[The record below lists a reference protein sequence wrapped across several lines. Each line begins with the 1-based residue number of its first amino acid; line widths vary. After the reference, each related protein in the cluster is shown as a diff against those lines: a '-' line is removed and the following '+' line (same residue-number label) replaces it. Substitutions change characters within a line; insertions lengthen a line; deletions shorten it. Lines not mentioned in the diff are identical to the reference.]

1 MWILFSFLAPLFRA
15 ISNII
20 DSYLINNIFKNKFS
34 LILISSTTNLIF
46 LPIILFF
53 QFPEKIDLNLIPFFI
68 VIGILDYWYL
78 IPYYKALQLNE
89 SSKVI
94 SFYSL
99 WLLFTPILAYFAVD
113 EKLSFYQYIWYFII
127 IISSIVL
134 SLDLKWKKIIF
145 NKSIIYMVI
154 AWIMLS
160 ISNVIWKYIFNNV
173 DFFTWYFWWSII
185 SFLIFLNVF
194 FIKEVRS
201 EIKKNIFSINKNFK
215 LLIFNEF
222 LTFVGIILC
231 YYAISISDVSIV
243 KWIVW
248 IQPIYVLTFTI
259 ILSKYF
265 PNIFKENLWK
275 IDIIK
280 KLISYIFIFLWV
292 FLLLF
297 KS

>member
-134 SLDLKWKKIIF
+134 SLDLKWKKIVL

-185 SFLIFLNVF
+185 SFLIFLNIF
-194 FIKEVRS
+194 FIKDVRS

-280 KLISYIFIFLWV
+280 KLIFYIFIFLWV